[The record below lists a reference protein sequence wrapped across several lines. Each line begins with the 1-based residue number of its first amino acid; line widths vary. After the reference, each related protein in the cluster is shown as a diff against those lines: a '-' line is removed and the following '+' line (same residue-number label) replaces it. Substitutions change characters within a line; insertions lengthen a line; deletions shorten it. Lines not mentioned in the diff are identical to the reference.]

1 MYVADS
7 DEDVYN
13 IEVDYNTDSW
23 FARPTREI
31 LNAMAR
37 TNEDS
42 YMYLFNRNLRN
53 PEERSPHAMELRYVF
68 NTLPS
73 GTRDEDLEIAKLMN
87 DYWVE
92 FAQSGTPN
100 NNELPQWPVYDIEQE
115 THQIIGVEVKQGAQ
129 FRTQELNELDRYFD
143 DRYNS
148 AR

>member
-1 MYVADS
+1 M
-7 DEDVYN
+7 
-13 IEVDYNTDSW
+13 
-23 FARPTREI
+23 
-31 LNAMAR
+31 
-37 TNEDS
+37 
-42 YMYLFNRNLRN
+42 
-53 PEERSPHAMELRYVF
+53 YVF

-73 GTRDEDLEIAKLMN
+73 GTRDEDWEIAKLMN